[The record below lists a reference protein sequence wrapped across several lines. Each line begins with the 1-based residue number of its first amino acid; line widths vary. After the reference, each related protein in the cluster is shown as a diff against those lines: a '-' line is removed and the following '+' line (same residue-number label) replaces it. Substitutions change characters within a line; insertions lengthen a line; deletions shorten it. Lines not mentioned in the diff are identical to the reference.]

1 MGDSIIRDF
10 IGLAIQTHRN
20 PGHYSDRFRVLH
32 VPEEFSPIF
41 VLTFRPMWFDRSIN
55 ILVSC
60 GFDISQSRIDE
71 RELNNLILPRGRFF
85 MVWRC
90 NSRVRKFR
98 PIRGSLE
105 VFFMRGWKTVY
116 GDGYAVEI
124 PSDFTAVQRDDGHL
138 LIHDPSESIQME
150 LQMTAGSDQA
160 EGSDRPGGQY
170 TEAVSPVNSR
180 QALAR
185 FKQWLARYNTMRITE
200 PAKLVLGMHHV
211 TCTAQG
217 TDCKGMFSVL
227 ARKIMKKQ
235 AATGARFWA
244 VFHGQDV
251 IFASCRGP
259 YDAVNF
265 LKPVEDG
272 IIAAVRVGV
281 RDTLKSPFIQA
292 VVDLAKDIAPATS
305 VAPVDDQTISV
316 GGMRIRVS
324 PLHHTFMEQPEQLAE
339 NVKRFFDELMVQDPE
354 QDSAVADDPWSLVRS
369 EIFPV
374 LLPRTLAAKL
384 PASVMLEEWINDLII
399 GYQIKS
405 RTTLV
410 SMEDCRLWGVDQ
422 ETLHEHAMS
431 NILRDT
437 RELNMTGG
445 RCDNYTLFS
454 FPIEHPHNAARIMLP
469 LVQKHLRPHL
479 GKNFYMAAPDR
490 DVLLAFSCDDE
501 ETLKWF
507 RHQVEVRYTKS
518 ANPLSDKLFLIT
530 PDGVVGDTYGSEKED
545 HPE

>member
-1 MGDSIIRDF
+1 
-10 IGLAIQTHRN
+10 
-20 PGHYSDRFRVLH
+20 
-32 VPEEFSPIF
+32 
-41 VLTFRPMWFDRSIN
+41 
-55 ILVSC
+55 
-60 GFDISQSRIDE
+60 
-71 RELNNLILPRGRFF
+71 
-85 MVWRC
+85 
-90 NSRVRKFR
+90 
-98 PIRGSLE
+98 
-105 VFFMRGWKTVY
+105 MRGWKTVS

-124 PSDFTAVQRDDGHL
+124 PNDFTAVQRDDGHL
-138 LIHDPSESIQME
+138 LIHDPAESIQME

-160 EGSDRPGGQY
+160 EGSDRSGGQN
-170 TEAVSPVNSR
+170 TPLLAPVNPR

-185 FKQWLARYNTMRITE
+185 FKQWLGRYKNMRITE
-200 PAKLVLGMHHV
+200 SPKLVLGMHHV
-211 TCTAQG
+211 TCTAQCA
-217 TDCKGMFSVL
+217 DCKGMVSAL
-227 ARKIMKKQ
+227 AQKFMKKQ
-235 AATGARFWA
+235 AATGTRFWA

-251 IFASCRGP
+251 IFASCRGS
-259 YDAVNF
+259 YEAVNF

-292 VVDLAKDIAPATS
+292 VVDLAKDITPATP
-305 VAPVDDQTISV
+305 VAPVDDETISV

-324 PLHHTFMEQPEQLAE
+324 PLHHTFMEQPEHLAE
-339 NVKRFFDELMVQDPE
+339 NVKRFFDELMVQDSE
-354 QDSAVADDPWSLVRS
+354 QDSPQTDDAWSLVRS
-369 EIFPV
+369 DLFPV

-384 PASVMLEEWINDLII
+384 PASIMLEEWVNDLII
-399 GYQIKS
+399 GYQVKS

-410 SMEDCRLWGVDQ
+410 SMEDCRLWGIDQ
-422 ETLHEHAMS
+422 ETLHEHAMG

-454 FPIEHPHNAARIMLP
+454 FPIDHPLNAARMMLP

-518 ANPLSDKLFLIT
+518 PNPLSDKLFLIT

-545 HPE
+545 HQE